1 VLAARARLRK
11 VLEMPNVV
19 GLIIA
24 LGLAGY
30 LLYAVFRPEKF

>member
-1 VLAARARLRK
+1 VLAARARLRE
-11 VLEMPNVV
+11 VLAMPNVV

-24 LGLAGY
+24 LCLAGY

>member
-1 VLAARARLRK
+1 
-11 VLEMPNVV
+11 MPNVV